1 MRKNLPVTQKEQRLG
16 SGDKLVSTTDL
27 DGNITHCNDVF
38 VKISGYS
45 REELLGQPHNL
56 VRHPDMPEAAFKIL
70 WDTIRTGKPWMG
82 LVKNR
87 CKNGDHY
94 WVNAY
99 VTPITEH
106 GKVVGYESVRV
117 CPSRADIA
125 RAEKVYGMI
134 NRGKSFTRR
143 NIPWDWVCFILAL
156 VISAVLGT
164 EVSPLLGSS
173 VFAAVAA
180 ALLANQQ
187 IQRQRRLDRLLN
199 MMPSA
204 FKHPVATATYT
215 DSGGRLG
222 DLEVAILSEQSHLD
236 TVLTRIDDAALSVA
250 DKARSGLE
258 MSQES
263 CAAMRRQ
270 QEETEKVAAAMHQM
284 ASTIAEVSGH
294 VQETAAQAERSNS
307 TAVKGRKLATTT
319 SQSIAHLS
327 QTVNH
332 IASSVQDL
340 VEQTNKSADAARI
353 IEEIADQ
360 TNLLALN
367 AAIEAAR
374 AGEHGR
380 GFAVVAD
387 EVRQLAMR
395 TQAST
400 RDIHQIVEG
409 LGSRADHAIQVAHEG
424 QEEADAGL
432 AQVQEAEQMLNEISG
447 MMSTIANMS
456 MQMAAAVEEQAQ
468 VSEGV
473 NAQVASISALS
484 SESLF
489 KADEAAGTTRELQ
502 SVSADMHELVSG
514 FKR

>member
-1 MRKNLPVTQKEQRLG
+1 MRNNLPVTQKERRFG
-16 SGDKLVSTTDL
+16 SDEKLISTTDL

-38 VKISGYS
+38 VNISGYS
-45 REELLGQPHNL
+45 REELIGQPHNM
-56 VRHPDMPEAAFKIL
+56 VRHPDMPKAAFKVL
-70 WDTIRTGKPWMG
+70 WDTIRAGKPWMG

-106 GKVVGYESVRV
+106 GKVIGFESVRV
-117 CPSRADIA
+117 CPERADVA
-125 RAEKVYGMI
+125 RAEKIYGMI
-134 NRGKSFTRR
+134 NRGKSISKFS
-143 NIPWDWVCFILAL
+143 IPWDWVIFVVAL
-156 VISAVLGT
+156 VLAGVLGNQ
-164 EVSPLLGSS
+164 VSPLLGGAL
-173 VFAAVAA
+173 FAVVAA

-187 IQRQRRLDRLLN
+187 IQRQRRLNRLLN

-215 DSGGRLG
+215 DSIGSLG
-222 DLEVAILSEQSHLD
+222 DLEVAIKSEQSHLD

-294 VQETAAQAERSNS
+294 VQETASQAERSNT
-307 TAVKGRKLATTT
+307 TAVKGRKLASTT

-340 VEQTNKSADAARI
+340 VEQTGKIADAARI

-400 RDIHQIVEG
+400 RDIHQIVDE
-409 LGSRADHAIQVAHEG
+409 LGSRADHAIKAAHEG
-424 QEEADAGL
+424 QDEADAGL

-489 KADEAAGTTRELQ
+489 KAEEAAGTTRELQ

>member
-1 MRKNLPVTQKEQRLG
+1 MRNNLPVTQKERRFG
-16 SGDKLVSTTDL
+16 SDEKLISTTDL

-38 VKISGYS
+38 VNISGYS
-45 REELLGQPHNL
+45 REELIGQPHNM
-56 VRHPDMPEAAFKIL
+56 VRHPDMPEAAFKVL
-70 WDTIRTGKPWMG
+70 WDTIRAGKPWMG

-106 GKVVGYESVRV
+106 GKVIGFESVRV
-117 CPSRADIA
+117 CPERADVA
-125 RAEKVYGMI
+125 RAEKIYGLI
-134 NRGKSFTRR
+134 NRGKSISKFS
-143 NIPWDWVCFILAL
+143 IPWDWVIFVVAL
-156 VISAVLGT
+156 VLAGVLGNQ
-164 EVSPLLGSS
+164 VSPLLGGAL
-173 VFAAVAA
+173 FAVVAA

-187 IQRQRRLDRLLN
+187 IQRQRRLNRLLN

-215 DSGGRLG
+215 DSIGSLG
-222 DLEVAILSEQSHLD
+222 DLEVAIKSEQSHLD

-294 VQETAAQAERSNS
+294 VQETASQAERSNT
-307 TAVKGRKLATTT
+307 TAVKGRELASTT

-340 VEQTNKSADAARI
+340 VEQTGKIADAARI

-400 RDIHQIVEG
+400 RDIHQIVDE
-409 LGSRADHAIQVAHEG
+409 LGSRADHAIKAAHEG
-424 QEEADAGL
+424 QDEADAGL

-489 KADEAAGTTRELQ
+489 KAEEAAGTTRELQ

>member
-1 MRKNLPVTQKEQRLG
+1 MRNNLPVTQKERRFG
-16 SGDKLVSTTDL
+16 SDEKLISTTDL

-38 VKISGYS
+38 VNISGYS
-45 REELLGQPHNL
+45 REELLGQPHNM
-56 VRHPDMPEAAFKIL
+56 VRHPDMPKTAFKVL
-70 WDTIRTGKPWMG
+70 WDTIRAGKPWMG

-106 GKVVGYESVRV
+106 GKVIGFESVRV
-117 CPSRADIA
+117 CPERADVA
-125 RAEKVYGMI
+125 RAEKIYGLI
-134 NRGKSFTRR
+134 NRGKSISKFS
-143 NIPWDWVCFILAL
+143 IPWDWVIFVVAL
-156 VISAVLGT
+156 VLAGVLGNQ
-164 EVSPLLGSS
+164 VSPLLGGAL
-173 VFAAVAA
+173 FAVVAA

-215 DSGGRLG
+215 DSTGSLG
-222 DLEVAILSEQSHLD
+222 DLEVAIKSEQSHLD

-294 VQETAAQAERSNS
+294 VQETASQAERSNT
-307 TAVKGRKLATTT
+307 TAVKGRELASTT

-340 VEQTNKSADAARI
+340 VEQTGKIADAARI

-400 RDIHQIVEG
+400 RDIHQIVDE
-409 LGSRADHAIQVAHEG
+409 LGSRADHAIKAAHEG
-424 QEEADAGL
+424 QDKADAGL

-473 NAQVASISALS
+473 NAQVARISALS

-489 KADEAAGTTRELQ
+489 KAEEAAGTTRELQ

>member
-1 MRKNLPVTQKEQRLG
+1 MRNNLPVTQKERRFG
-16 SGDKLVSTTDL
+16 SDEKLISTTDL

-38 VKISGYS
+38 VNISGYS
-45 REELLGQPHNL
+45 REELIGQPHNM
-56 VRHPDMPEAAFKIL
+56 VRHPDMPEAAFKVL
-70 WDTIRTGKPWMG
+70 WDTIRAGKPWMG

-106 GKVVGYESVRV
+106 GKVIGFESVRV
-117 CPSRADIA
+117 CPERADVA
-125 RAEKVYGMI
+125 RAEKIYGQI
-134 NRGKSFTRR
+134 NRGKSISKFS
-143 NIPWDWVCFILAL
+143 IPWDWVIFVVAL
-156 VISAVLGT
+156 VLAGVLGNQ
-164 EVSPLLGSS
+164 VSPLLGGAL
-173 VFAAVAA
+173 FAVVAA

-187 IQRQRRLDRLLN
+187 IQRQRRLNRLLN

-215 DSGGRLG
+215 DSIGSLG
-222 DLEVAILSEQSHLD
+222 DLEVAIKSEQSHLD

-294 VQETAAQAERSNS
+294 VQETASQAERSNT
-307 TAVKGRKLATTT
+307 TAVKGRELASTT

-340 VEQTNKSADAARI
+340 VEQTGKIADAARI

-400 RDIHQIVEG
+400 RDIHQIVDG
-409 LGSRADHAIQVAHEG
+409 LGSRADHAIKAAHEG
-424 QEEADAGL
+424 QDEADAGL

-489 KADEAAGTTRELQ
+489 KAEEAAGTTRELQ

>member
-1 MRKNLPVTQKEQRLG
+1 MRNNLPVTQKEQRFG
-16 SGDKLVSTTDL
+16 SDEKLISTTDL

-38 VKISGYS
+38 VNISGYS
-45 REELLGQPHNL
+45 REELIGQPHNM
-56 VRHPDMPEAAFKIL
+56 VRHPDMPEAAFKVL
-70 WDTIRTGKPWMG
+70 WDTIKAGKPWMG

-106 GKVVGYESVRV
+106 GKVIGFESVRV
-117 CPSRADIA
+117 CPERADVA
-125 RAEKVYGMI
+125 RAEKIYGLI
-134 NRGKSFTRR
+134 NRGKSISKFS
-143 NIPWDWVCFILAL
+143 IPWDWVIFVVAL
-156 VISAVLGT
+156 VLAGVLGNQ
-164 EVSPLLGSS
+164 VSPLLGGAL
-173 VFAAVAA
+173 FAVVAA

-187 IQRQRRLDRLLN
+187 IQRQRRLNRLLN

-215 DSGGRLG
+215 DSIGSLG
-222 DLEVAILSEQSHLD
+222 DLEVAIKSEQSHLD

-294 VQETAAQAERSNS
+294 VQETASQAERSNT
-307 TAVKGRKLATTT
+307 TAVKGRELASTT

-340 VEQTNKSADAARI
+340 VEQTGKIADAARI

-400 RDIHQIVEG
+400 RDIHQIVDE
-409 LGSRADHAIQVAHEG
+409 LGSRADHAIKAAHEG
-424 QEEADAGL
+424 QDEADAGL

-489 KADEAAGTTRELQ
+489 KAEEAAGTTRELQ

>member
-1 MRKNLPVTQKEQRLG
+1 MRNNLPVTQKERRFG
-16 SGDKLVSTTDL
+16 SDEKLISTTDL

-38 VKISGYS
+38 VNISGYS
-45 REELLGQPHNL
+45 REELIGQPHNM
-56 VRHPDMPEAAFKIL
+56 VRHPDMPEAAFKVL
-70 WDTIRTGKPWMG
+70 WDTIRAGKPWMG

-106 GKVVGYESVRV
+106 GKVIGFESVRV
-117 CPSRADIA
+117 CPERADVA
-125 RAEKVYGMI
+125 RAEKIYGLI
-134 NRGKSFTRR
+134 NRGKSISKFS
-143 NIPWDWVCFILAL
+143 IPWDWVIFIVAL
-156 VISAVLGT
+156 VLAGVLGNQ
-164 EVSPLLGSS
+164 VSPLLGGAL
-173 VFAAVAA
+173 FAVVAA

-187 IQRQRRLDRLLN
+187 IQRQRRLNRLLN

-215 DSGGRLG
+215 DSIGSLG
-222 DLEVAILSEQSHLD
+222 DLEVAIKSEQSHLD

-294 VQETAAQAERSNS
+294 VQETASQAERSNT
-307 TAVKGRKLATTT
+307 TAVKGRELASTT

-340 VEQTNKSADAARI
+340 VEQTGKIADAARI

-400 RDIHQIVEG
+400 RDIHQIVDG
-409 LGSRADHAIQVAHEG
+409 LGSRADHAIKAAHEG
-424 QEEADAGL
+424 QDEADAGL

-489 KADEAAGTTRELQ
+489 KAEEAAGTTRELQ

>member
-1 MRKNLPVTQKEQRLG
+1 MRTNLPVTQKEQRF
-16 SGDKLVSTTDL
+16 SSDEKLVSTTDL
-27 DGNITHCNDVF
+27 DGNIIHCNDVF

-45 REELLGQPHNL
+45 RNELIGQPHNL

-70 WDTIRTGKPWMG
+70 WDTIRAGKPWMG

-106 GKVVGYESVRV
+106 GKVIGYESVRV
-117 CPSRADIA
+117 CPSRADVA
-125 RAEKVYGMI
+125 RAEKIYGLI
-134 NRGKSFTRR
+134 NRGKSI
-143 NIPWDWVCFILAL
+143 NSLGIPWDWVVFVAALLLATL
-156 VISAVLGT
+156 LGNQ
-164 EVSPLLGSS
+164 VSPLLGGGL
-173 VFAAVAA
+173 FAAVAA

-187 IQRQRRLDRLLN
+187 IQRKRRLERLLN
-199 MMPSA
+199 MMPEA

-222 DLEVAILSEQSHLD
+222 DLEVAILSEQAHLD

-263 CAAMRRQ
+263 CTAMRRQ
-270 QEETEKVAAAMHQM
+270 QKETEKVAAAMHQM

-294 VQETAAQAERSNS
+294 VQETAAQAERSNT
-307 TAVKGRKLATTT
+307 TAVKGRELATTT

-327 QTVNH
+327 TTVNH

-340 VEQTNKSADAARI
+340 VEQTGKIADAARI

-409 LGSRADHAIQVAHEG
+409 LGSRADHAIHVAHEG

-473 NAQVASISALS
+473 SAQVASISALS

-489 KADEAAGTTRELQ
+489 KADEAANTTRDLQ

>member
-1 MRKNLPVTQKEQRLG
+1 MRNNLPVTQKERRFG
-16 SGDKLVSTTDL
+16 SDEKLISTTDL

-38 VKISGYS
+38 VNISGYS
-45 REELLGQPHNL
+45 REELIGQPHNM
-56 VRHPDMPEAAFKIL
+56 VRHPDMPEAAFKVL
-70 WDTIRTGKPWMG
+70 WDTIRAGKPWMG

-106 GKVVGYESVRV
+106 GKVIGFESVRV
-117 CPSRADIA
+117 CPERADVA
-125 RAEKVYGMI
+125 RAEKIYGLI
-134 NRGKSFTRR
+134 NRGKSISKFS
-143 NIPWDWVCFILAL
+143 IPWDWVIFVVAL
-156 VISAVLGT
+156 VLAGVLGNQ
-164 EVSPLLGSS
+164 VSPLLGGAL
-173 VFAAVAA
+173 FAVVAA

-187 IQRQRRLDRLLN
+187 IQRQRRLNRLLN

-215 DSGGRLG
+215 DSIGSLG
-222 DLEVAILSEQSHLD
+222 DLEVAIKSEQSHLV

-294 VQETAAQAERSNS
+294 VQETASQAERSNT
-307 TAVKGRKLATTT
+307 TAVKGRELASTT

-340 VEQTNKSADAARI
+340 VEQTGKIADAARI

-400 RDIHQIVEG
+400 RDIHQIVDG
-409 LGSRADHAIQVAHEG
+409 LGSRADHAIKAAHEG
-424 QEEADAGL
+424 QDEADAGL

-489 KADEAAGTTRELQ
+489 KAEEAAGTTRELQ

>member
-16 SGDKLVSTTDL
+16 SDDKLVSTTDL

-45 REELLGQPHNL
+45 REELIGQPHNL

-99 VTPITEH
+99 VTPITER

-117 CPSRADIA
+117 CPSRDDIA
-125 RAEKVYGMI
+125 RAEKVYGLI
-134 NRGKSFTRR
+134 NRGKSFSRS
-143 NIPWDWVCFILAL
+143 NLPWDWISFVVAL
-156 VISAVLGT
+156 VTSAILGT
-164 EVSPLLGSS
+164 EVSPLLGSA
-173 VFAAVAA
+173 VFAVVAA

-215 DSGGRLG
+215 DSRGRLG

-327 QTVNH
+327 QTVNQ
-332 IASSVQDL
+332 IGASVQDL
-340 VEQTNKSADAARI
+340 VEQTGKIADAARI

-409 LGSRADHAIQVAHEG
+409 LGSRADHAIQVANDG

-432 AQVQEAEQMLNEISG
+432 AQVQEAEKMLNEISG
-447 MMSTIANMS
+447 MMSTIASMS

>member
-1 MRKNLPVTQKEQRLG
+1 MRNNLPVTQKERRFG
-16 SGDKLVSTTDL
+16 SDEKLISTTDL

-38 VKISGYS
+38 VNISGYS
-45 REELLGQPHNL
+45 REELIGQPHNM
-56 VRHPDMPEAAFKIL
+56 VRHPDMPEAAFKVL
-70 WDTIRTGKPWMG
+70 WDTIRAGKPWMG

-106 GKVVGYESVRV
+106 GKVIGFESVRV
-117 CPSRADIA
+117 CPERADVA
-125 RAEKVYGMI
+125 RAEKIYGLI
-134 NRGKSFTRR
+134 NRGKSISKFS
-143 NIPWDWVCFILAL
+143 IPWDWVIFVVAL
-156 VISAVLGT
+156 VLAGVLGNQ
-164 EVSPLLGSS
+164 VSPLLGGAL
-173 VFAAVAA
+173 FAVVAA

-187 IQRQRRLDRLLN
+187 IQRQRRLNRLLN

-215 DSGGRLG
+215 DSIGSLG
-222 DLEVAILSEQSHLD
+222 DLEVAIKSEQSHLD

-294 VQETAAQAERSNS
+294 VQETASQAERSNT
-307 TAVKGRKLATTT
+307 TAVKGRELASTT

-340 VEQTNKSADAARI
+340 VKQTGKIADAARI

-400 RDIHQIVEG
+400 RDIHQIVDG
-409 LGSRADHAIQVAHEG
+409 LGSRADHAIKAAHEG
-424 QEEADAGL
+424 QDEADAGL

-473 NAQVASISALS
+473 NAQVANISALS

-489 KADEAAGTTRELQ
+489 KAEEAAGTTRELQ

>member
-1 MRKNLPVTQKEQRLG
+1 MRNNLPVTQKERRFG
-16 SGDKLVSTTDL
+16 SDEKLISTTDL

-38 VKISGYS
+38 VNISGYS
-45 REELLGQPHNL
+45 REELIGQPHNM
-56 VRHPDMPEAAFKIL
+56 VRHPDMPEAAFKVL
-70 WDTIRTGKPWMG
+70 WDTIRAGKPWMG

-106 GKVVGYESVRV
+106 GKVIGFESVRV
-117 CPSRADIA
+117 CPERADVA
-125 RAEKVYGMI
+125 RAEKIYGLI
-134 NRGKSFTRR
+134 NRGKSISKFS
-143 NIPWDWVCFILAL
+143 IPWDWVIFVVAL
-156 VISAVLGT
+156 VLAGVLGNQ
-164 EVSPLLGSS
+164 VSPLLGGAL
-173 VFAAVAA
+173 FAVVAA

-187 IQRQRRLDRLLN
+187 IQRQRRLNRLLN

-215 DSGGRLG
+215 DSIGSFG
-222 DLEVAILSEQSHLD
+222 DLEVAIKSEQSHLD

-294 VQETAAQAERSNS
+294 VQETASQAERSNT
-307 TAVKGRKLATTT
+307 TAVKGRELASTT

-340 VEQTNKSADAARI
+340 VEQTGKIADAARI

-400 RDIHQIVEG
+400 RDIHQIVDE
-409 LGSRADHAIQVAHEG
+409 LGSRADHAIKAAHEG
-424 QEEADAGL
+424 QDEADAGL

-489 KADEAAGTTRELQ
+489 KAEEAAGTTRELQ